1 MPSVAELQVQDEEL
15 CFRVQ
20 LLRLH
25 RLPHF
30 SHFFSVSSN
39 MGVVQSS
46 VNSEILIAGAAV
58 AVGSLTTIGLYARN
72 AKKQDHRES
81 TAAGTASPSSAP
93 EAASEK
99 NSKGK
104 KKKKAK
110 DQKNSDAEFD
120 RILATARESHA
131 RSTASVGVASFPQV
145 AVTAVPGAFDQSSA
159 ADDSEAVAPKEK
171 KAKRKKGKKGGS
183 PAAPS
188 GEGSRSL
195 AASMATSPDSSII
208 HVPSDTPAEPERS
221 VPLSKKERKK
231 RAAKGA
237 DSAQVQS
244 TPKAAQVSTTAS
256 SSGVDAGPSFASS
269 ATDDASWTRVES
281 RKRSTDPASAHA
293 KHPSTTDA
301 EILTSDTN
309 ITTSVTGE
317 TESEEGANTEDELEE
332 SSRHQSSGNRKT
344 FAEKML
350 GKPRKTG
357 VEE

>member
-1 MPSVAELQVQDEEL
+1 
-15 CFRVQ
+15 
-20 LLRLH
+20 
-25 RLPHF
+25 
-30 SHFFSVSSN
+30 

-58 AVGSLTTIGLYARN
+58 AVGSLTTIGLYARS
-72 AKKQDHRES
+72 AKRDHRES
-81 TAAGTASPSSAP
+81 TAAGTASSSSAP

-99 NSKGK
+99 KSKGK
-104 KKKKAK
+104 KKKAK
-110 DQKNSDAEFD
+110 EQKNSDAEFD
-120 RILATARESHA
+120 RILATARESHVK
-131 RSTASVGVASFPQV
+131 SNASVGVVTFPQV

-171 KAKRKKGKKGGS
+171 KAKRKKGKKGAS
-183 PAAPS
+183 PASPS
-188 GEGSRSL
+188 GEGSHSL
-195 AASMATSPDSSII
+195 AASMVTSPDSSII
-208 HVPSDTPAEPERS
+208 HIPSDTPAEPDRS
-221 VPLSKKERKK
+221 VPSSKKERKK
-231 RAAKGA
+231 RAAKSA
-237 DSAQVQS
+237 VSAQVQS
-244 TPKAAQVSTTAS
+244 TPKAAQVSATAS
-256 SSGVDAGPSFASS
+256 SSGAEAGPSFASS
-269 ATDDASWTRVES
+269 TTDDASWTRVES
-281 RKRSTDPASAHA
+281 RKRSTDPTGAHA

-317 TESEEGANTEDELEE
+317 TESEEGANTEDELED

>member
-1 MPSVAELQVQDEEL
+1 
-15 CFRVQ
+15 
-20 LLRLH
+20 
-25 RLPHF
+25 
-30 SHFFSVSSN
+30 

-81 TAAGTASPSSAP
+81 TAAGTVSPSSAP
-93 EAASEK
+93 EAAIEK

-131 RSTASVGVASFPQV
+131 KSTASVGVVSFPQV

-171 KAKRKKGKKGGS
+171 KAKRKKGKKGAS
-183 PAAPS
+183 PAAPG

-269 ATDDASWTRVES
+269 TTDDASWTRVES

-293 KHPSTTDA
+293 KHSSTTDA